1 MASTDTRSRND
12 QSLTRAAIALA
23 VATVVAWIIPVAVD
37 HDGAGWT
44 RDERIHLWHHL
55 RQVASLSPYLIVLLA
70 PGSMVLLPVVAW
82 WLDRRRGLRALVT
95 LKTEAET
102 PPVM

>member
-1 MASTDTRSRND
+1 MKARN
-12 QSLTRAAIALA
+12 
-23 VATVVAWIIPVAVD
+23 
-37 HDGAGWT
+37 GAGWT
-44 RDERIHLWHHL
+44 RDERIHLGHHL

-95 LKTEAET
+95 LKTESET